1 MSDGVAIRAG
11 RDGDLA
17 PLARLYDHYVE
28 HTAITFDLEPF
39 GVEGRRPWLAQFAE
53 TGRHRLFVADV
64 DGEAV
69 GFASS
74 HGFRPK
80 GAYATSVE
88 TSIYLAPGS
97 TGRGIGARLYDALFD
112 ALARE
117 DVHRAYAGIT
127 LPNAAST
134 TLHERHGFA
143 RVAVFDEVGFKH
155 GRYWSVA
162 WYEKRLR

>member
-1 MSDGVAIRAG
+1 MSDR
-11 RDGDLA
+11 
-17 PLARLYDHYVE
+17 
-28 HTAITFDLEPF
+28 
-39 GVEGRRPWLAQFAE
+39 GVENTAARGHSRSRCGRPISSHSCAARTRRRPWLAQFAE